1 MLPMH
6 SQTSYFPTSLP
17 LFHRRAYNRLFYR
30 IHNLP
35 AFSSHFERCM
45 NQSKGLFLLQ
55 LLNQPAEFAVFDSE
69 SRLSLLVAAVRV
81 FIFVP
86 SGSMAA
92 RTVIAAF
99 YGIDVKTHNDP
110 YIALVEGPLEE
121 LVKTLAGTPGLVVR
135 LSLSRCRISIFFS
148 LCPPSC

>member
-1 MLPMH
+1 
-6 SQTSYFPTSLP
+6 
-17 LFHRRAYNRLFYR
+17 
-30 IHNLP
+30 
-35 AFSSHFERCM
+35 M

-92 RTVIAAF
+92 RTVIATF

-135 LSLSRCRISIFFS
+135 LSLSRSRISIFLS
-148 LCPPSC
+148 LCPPSCQLT